1 MSESQYQ
8 PGMKVRW
15 KSADSDDWGGFIKTG
30 DTGNIL
36 RVKSIG
42 NMIRV
47 TVEWDKVITSKFGN
61 PIQQV
66 TNNDARDIE
75 PVQTV
80 NESTPKST
88 RERVLRHVRVKN
100 PASGKGKQMVGRV
113 VPKKTGNND
122 PTRGGKQEER
132 YSKEIE
138 ESILFLHTAMTKKVA
153 QEEVSKFPQKALL
166 LELVNHLIAVGLGGW
181 REEKDQEGKLRYIN
195 ESGHVASPRLWK
207 LTKDGKLQCGR
218 QVAEWNLDRLFEIRE
233 MCNVKETKEDRD
245 DRDD

>member
-1 MSESQYQ
+1 MSELIQYK

-15 KSADSDDWGGFIKTG
+15 KSADSQDWGGYIKTG
-30 DTGNIL
+30 DTGTVL

-42 NMIRV
+42 NMVSV
-47 TVEWDKVITSKFGN
+47 TVEWDKVITSKSGN

-75 PVQTV
+75 PIEAV

-88 RERVLRHVRVKN
+88 RERVLRHIRVEN

-122 PTRGGKQEER
+122 PSRGGKQEKR
-132 YSKEIE
+132 YSKGMK
-138 ESILFLHTAMTKKVA
+138 ESIMFLHKAMTKKVT
-153 QEEVSKFPQKALL
+153 QEEINEFPQKALL
-166 LELVNHLIAVGLGGW
+166 SELVNHLIAVGLGGW
-181 REEKDQEGKLRYIN
+181 REEKDDEGKLRFIN

-207 LTKDGKLQCGR
+207 LTKEGKLQSGR
-218 QVAEWNLDRLFEIRE
+218 RVANWNLDKLFEIRE
-233 MCNVKETKEDRD
+233 MCNVEEAKEDRD
-245 DRDD
+245 E